1 MIEVHQGDIIVVDA
15 EPHAGREMVVI
26 MWLKVISDDIFW

>member
-15 EPHAGREMVVI
+15 ESHAGREMGGHNVV
-26 MWLKVISDDIFW
+26 VISDDIFW